1 MVGTALVALA
11 AATVGVVGTLLA
23 PVLSQRVTARAQAE
37 QFDRQQRTD
46 HAVRLHERQ
55 IAEEERRRGC
65 YVAAN
70 AAYRRHRVELM
81 NFLWLVQ
88 KGEVTPEGR
97 QAMEA
102 ARHAH
107 HAAFAEAQMIAST
120 AVMDELDAM
129 TTALSE
135 LYGRT
140 MRLEEGHPVPGGS
153 FQEIHD
159 ELQELWSRGQ
169 DLRAVM
175 RTDLGVDGGPLTRPA
190 AHP

>member
-1 MVGTALVALA
+1 MGTALVALA
-11 AATVGVVGTLLA
+11 AATVGVIGTLLA
-23 PVLSQRVTARAQAE
+23 PVLSQRLMARAQAE

-46 HAVRLHERQ
+46 HAQRLHARHV
-55 IAEEERRRGC
+55 AEEDRRRDC

-81 NFLWLVQ
+81 NFLWLVH

-120 AVMDELDAM
+120 AVMDELDAV

-140 MRLEEGHPVPGGS
+140 MRLEEGRPVPGGS

-159 ELQELWSRGQ
+159 GLQELWGRGQ
-169 DLRAVM
+169 ELRTAM
-175 RTDLGVDGGPLTRPA
+175 RTDLGVDDGPVARPA
-190 AHP
+190 

>member
-1 MVGTALVALA
+1 MGTALIALA
-11 AATVGVVGTLLA
+11 AATVGVIGTLLA
-23 PVLSQRVTARAQAE
+23 PVLSQRLTARAQAE

-46 HAVRLHERQ
+46 HALRLHQRR
-55 IAEEERRRGC
+55 IAEEDRRRDC

-81 NFLWLVQ
+81 NYLWLVH
-88 KGEVTPEGR
+88 KGEVTAEGR

-107 HAAFAEAQMIAST
+107 HAAFAEAQMIASA
-120 AVMDELDAM
+120 AVMDELDTM

-140 MRLEEGHPVPGGS
+140 MRLEEGRPVPGGS

-159 ELQELWSRGQ
+159 ELQELWDRGQ
-169 DLRAVM
+169 GLRAVM
-175 RTDLGVDGGPLTRPA
+175 RSDLGIDDGPLPRPA
-190 AHP
+190 

>member
-1 MVGTALVALA
+1 
-11 AATVGVVGTLLA
+11 
-23 PVLSQRVTARAQAE
+23 
-37 QFDRQQRTD
+37 
-46 HAVRLHERQ
+46 
-55 IAEEERRRGC
+55 
-65 YVAAN
+65 
-70 AAYRRHRVELM
+70 M

-120 AVMDELDAM
+120 AVMDELDVM

-140 MRLEEGHPVPGGS
+140 MRLEEGHPVPAAP
-153 FQEIHD
+153 
-159 ELQELWSRGQ
+159 SRRYTTSCRNSG
-169 DLRAVM
+169 AAG
-175 RTDLGVDGGPLTRPA
+175 RTSAP
-190 AHP
+190 